1 MAFFS
6 DAAKEFTIRIEPDD
20 WEYIYNKGR
29 GRTYNKA
36 FAIFI
41 RLMRGIEAEALAELR
56 GYFTADEWKFLA
68 EALKKQREPF
78 TSKEE
83 LQRLVMMIKNLE
95 ATSSYYNVRPADI
108 CEKISGLS
116 SAHVLVITERVNEFW
131 HRSEAV
137 SFNDWAQY

>member
-36 FAIFI
+36 FAVFI
-41 RLMRGIEAEALAELR
+41 RLMKGIEAEALAELR

-95 ATSSYYNVRPADI
+95 ATSSYYNVRPVDI

-116 SAHVLVITERVNEFW
+116 SAHVLAITERVNEFW